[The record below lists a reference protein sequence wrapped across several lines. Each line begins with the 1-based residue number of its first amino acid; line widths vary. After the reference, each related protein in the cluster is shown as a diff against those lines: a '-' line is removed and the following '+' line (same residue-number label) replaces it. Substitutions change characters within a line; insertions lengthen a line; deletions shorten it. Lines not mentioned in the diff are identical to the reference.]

1 MDEISLKT
9 TELWPY
15 NAKQII
21 KEKNIYPRELK
32 LKFTYIYFPWD
43 KLYDLERNY
52 YSLTIQQR
60 PLFIVQPINTHEI
73 EQILDYCDEKNLK
86 LRICNGRHSTQ
97 LLTPDV
103 LIDMSRM
110 DKIRLEQGNILYIE
124 GGARQGQVNE
134 FLFRQC
140 KLNHYPH
147 LGHFTYGKI
156 KKGLSTGTAE
166 SVGVSGLISSCG
178 IGALRRTLG
187 LTIDVVEGYRITIP
201 PTCSSKAKTIY
212 VDSNSYPD
220 LFWALSGGG
229 AANFGIVSEIKL
241 KTSDAGKVIE
251 YSISWDWKDAG
262 EIIDLWSRTAPSRP
276 KEFTEEMDISKTSN
290 ELGINLQGIY
300 LIPKCQT
307 DEEAVNTV
315 KENIKYLGGE
325 QDVPMPSKYSS
336 IYLNLVQERQYYNFS
351 IVQTSFVNKINSQ
364 DIVNLMNLSLSLNE
378 DVVIELELMGG
389 IISENSKGSFGFR
402 DCNFFVP
409 ISSRWNRLED
419 SESQKNWIELALS
432 TFVKEGIKGS
442 YVGFPIPFDKLN
454 TSLGNEIYY
463 GKSYPELVKIKNH
476 YDPKGL
482 LTYSGTIN

>member
-1 MDEISLKT
+1 MNEISLKT
-9 TELWPY
+9 TELWPF

-21 KEKNIYPRELK
+21 EEKNIYPCELK
-32 LKFTYIYFPWD
+32 RKFTYIYFPWD
-43 KLYDLERNY
+43 ESYDLERNY

-60 PLFIVQPINTHEI
+60 PLFIVQVINTKEI
-73 EQILDYCDEKNLK
+73 EHILDYCDEKNLK

-97 LLTPDV
+97 LLSPEV

-110 DKIRLEQGNILYIE
+110 DKIRLEPNNILYIE

-134 FLFRQC
+134 FLFKKC

-178 IGALRRTLG
+178 IGALRRTFG

-201 PTCSSKAKTIY
+201 PTCNSKAKTIL

-241 KTSDAGKVIE
+241 RTKEAGQVIE
-251 YSISWDWKDAG
+251 YSVSWPWEQSKQV
-262 EIIDLWSRTAPSRP
+262 IDLWSSTAPSRP
-276 KEFTEEMDISKTSN
+276 NQFTEELDISKTSN
-290 ELGINLQGIY
+290 ILEINLQGLY
-300 LIPKCQT
+300 LIPQGQT

-315 KENIKYLGGE
+315 QKTIEYLGGA
-325 QDVPMPSKYSS
+325 QDVSFPTKYSS
-336 IYLNLVQERQYYNFS
+336 IYLNLVQERTFYNFS
-351 IVQTSFVNKINSQ
+351 IVQTSFTNKINSH

-402 DCNFFVP
+402 NSNFFVP

-419 SESQKNWIELALS
+419 SESQRNWIELALS
-432 TFVKEGIKGS
+432 TFVEEGIDGS
-442 YVGFPIPFDKLN
+442 YVGFPIQSNKLN
-454 TSLGNEIYY
+454 SSLGNQIYY
-463 GKSYPELVKIKNH
+463 GESYPKLLLIKDK

-482 LTYSGTIN
+482 LTYSGSL

>member
-9 TELWPY
+9 TRLWPY
-15 NAKQII
+15 NSRQIL
-21 KEKNIYPRELK
+21 EQKNICPDK
-32 LKFTYIYFPWD
+32 LKIKFNYIYFPWD
-43 KLYDLERNY
+43 KSYDLERNY

-73 EQILDYCDEKNLK
+73 EHILDYCDEKNLR

-97 LLTPDV
+97 LLSPEV

-110 DKIRLEQGNILYIE
+110 DKIRLESNNILYVE

-134 FLFRQC
+134 FLFSIC

-166 SVGVSGLISSCG
+166 SVGVSVLITSCG

-187 LTIDVVEGYRITIP
+187 LTIDVVEGYRITIS
-201 PTCSSKAKTIY
+201 PTCKSKAKTIY
-212 VDSNSYPD
+212 VDYSSYPD

-229 AANFGIVSEIKL
+229 ASNFGIVSEIKL

-251 YSISWDWKDAG
+251 YSVSWPWEEANKV
-262 EIIDLWSRTAPSRP
+262 IDLWTHTAPSRP
-276 KEFTEEMDISKTSN
+276 NQFTEELDISKTLN
-290 ELGINLQGIY
+290 KLGINLQGLY
-300 LIPKCQT
+300 VIPKDQT
-307 DEEAVNTV
+307 DQEAVNTV
-315 KENIKYLGGE
+315 KETIKYFGGE
-325 QDVPMPSKYSS
+325 QDVQVPQKYSN
-336 IYLNLVQERQYYNFS
+336 IYLNLVQERSYYNFS

-364 DIVNLMNLSLSLNE
+364 DILDLMNKSLSLEE

-419 SESQKNWIELALS
+419 TESHKNWIELALS
-432 TFVKEGIKGS
+432 TFVKDGINGS

-454 TSLGNEIYY
+454 KSLGNKIYY
-463 GKSYPELVKIKNH
+463 GKSYQELLKIKNY
-476 YDPKGL
+476 YDPKRL
-482 LTYSGTIN
+482 LTCSGTL